1 MKLSTTLIIF
11 ILSFPYCSAL
21 PIGDSK
27 TGHDT
32 RNPIEL
38 TELTVIGNKPATHFR
53 LACETVFDRKDLRRP
68 GYDFSTNHSAGN
80 YFRSITAECDPK
92 LCAEIKALLEQ
103 DSKLAYNIA
112 ESYNDGRDHIILN
125 IANNDET
132 INVGFW
138 WTEEGTFRLFI
149 QGTPEAF
156 Q

>member
-1 MKLSTTLIIF
+1 MHSIYSSKVPPKLFSNYSIPLLCFGCIKCNKNQKLIHYETFNKLIIF

-21 PIGDSK
+21 PIRDSK

-80 YFRSITAECDPK
+80 YFRSITVECDPK
-92 LCAEIKALLEQ
+92 LCAEIKALVE
-103 DSKLAYNIA
+103 
-112 ESYNDGRDHIILN
+112 
-125 IANNDET
+125 
-132 INVGFW
+132 
-138 WTEEGTFRLFI
+138 
-149 QGTPEAF
+149 
-156 Q
+156 